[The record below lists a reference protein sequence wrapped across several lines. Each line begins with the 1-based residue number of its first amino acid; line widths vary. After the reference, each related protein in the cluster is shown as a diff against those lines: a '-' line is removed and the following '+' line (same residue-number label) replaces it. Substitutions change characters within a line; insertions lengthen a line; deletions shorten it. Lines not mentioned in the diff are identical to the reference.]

1 MVAVSGVKLS
11 KGVKSVSRTVFVM
24 VCHSAAVF
32 SIGAAHADAEPEH
45 SVRYVVTAD
54 AGQEMTIHFRV
65 APQTENWSGVHSE
78 NYWVS
83 PTAPWQETVT
93 LENPE
98 TAYVSVRNVW
108 WNPNLRCEIWIDGTR
123 TMEGAGVCI
132 PRPKILNE

>member
-1 MVAVSGVKLS
+1 MVSAGGVKR
-11 KGVKSVSRTVFVM
+11 GRGANPIIRAAFVM
-24 VCHSAAVF
+24 VWCLAAMLSRGVV
-32 SIGAAHADAEPEH
+32 HASAEPEH
-45 SVRYVVTAD
+45 IVRYVVTAD

-83 PTAPWQETVT
+83 PTEPWQETVT
-93 LENPE
+93 LEDPE

-108 WNPNLRCEIWIDGTR
+108 WNPNLRCEVWIDGTR

-132 PRPKILNE
+132 PRPTILND

>member
-1 MVAVSGVKLS
+1 MASVRAGTKLDAGFGRAAFLAVCYSAVMLSSGLV
-11 KGVKSVSRTVFVM
+11 
-24 VCHSAAVF
+24 
-32 SIGAAHADAEPEH
+32 HASAEPEH
-45 SVRYVVTAD
+45 VVRYVVTAD

-83 PTAPWQETVT
+83 PTEPWQETVT
-93 LENPE
+93 LADPE

-108 WNPNLRCEIWIDGTR
+108 WNPNLRCEIWVDGTR

>member
-1 MVAVSGVKLS
+1 MVSVGSARLGKGAKL
-11 KGVKSVSRTVFVM
+11 VSRAAFVM
-24 VCHSAAVF
+24 VWCSTAMLSSGAVRA
-32 SIGAAHADAEPEH
+32 SAEPEH
-45 SVRYVVTAD
+45 FVRYVVTAD
-54 AGQEMTIHFRV
+54 AGREMTIHFRV

-93 LENPE
+93 LEEPE
-98 TAYVSVRNVW
+98 AAYVSVRNVW